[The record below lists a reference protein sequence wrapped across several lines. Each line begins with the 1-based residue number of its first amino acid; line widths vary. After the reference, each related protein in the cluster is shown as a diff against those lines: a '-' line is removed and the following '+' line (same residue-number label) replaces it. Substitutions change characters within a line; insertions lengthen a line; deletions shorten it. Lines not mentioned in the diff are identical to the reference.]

1 MIPWKTY
8 SQALKRNVQS
18 RQLAALLF
26 AFHSHFPENTQPFKT
41 NQLSKHMTPAI
52 YLEKGRDKSLRRRHP
67 WIFSR
72 GIRKMEGE
80 PSLGETVDIF
90 THDGKWLAKGAYSPH
105 SQIRAR
111 VWCFEK
117 TEINEDFFVKRIQNA
132 LLLRQDV
139 IERDGLTGYRLIA
152 AESDGLPGIT
162 IDKYQDYLVC
172 QLLSAGAEFQKQSL
186 INALLKVFPQC
197 NIYERSDVAVRKK
210 EGLEE
215 RTGVL
220 HGDEPPKSVVIEENG
235 VKISVDIVGGHK
247 TGFYLDQRD
256 SRQQAMKYV
265 KGKEVLNC
273 FSYTGGFGLYA
284 LKGDAKRVI
293 NADVSQ
299 PALDTAKLNAEL
311 NEFDISKK
319 RAVFLNADVF
329 KLLREYRDQ
338 GTKFDVV
345 IMDPPKFAESKAQL
359 NGACRGY
366 KDINMLAMQILKP
379 GGTLLTYSCSG
390 LMDQVLFQKIIADA
404 AVDAGRQVKFVERFE
419 QAADH
424 PTDTAYPEGFYLK
437 GFACKVI

>member
-1 MIPWKTY
+1 M
-8 SQALKRNVQS
+8 SA
-18 RQLAALLF
+18 
-26 AFHSHFPENTQPFKT
+26 
-41 NQLSKHMTPAI
+41 AI
-52 YLEKGRDKSLRRRHP
+52 YLVKGREKSVVRRHP

-72 GIRKMEGE
+72 GIDRVEGN
-80 PSLGETVDIF
+80 PQLGETVDVYG
-90 THDGKWLAKGAYSPH
+90 HDGKWLAKAAYSPE

-111 VWCFEK
+111 VWSFEK
-117 TEINEDFFVKRIQNA
+117 QDINRAFFVKRIQDA
-132 LLLRQDV
+132 QLLREDV

-152 AESDGLPGIT
+152 AESDGMPGVT
-162 IDKYQDYLVC
+162 IDRYQNFFVC
-172 QLLSAGAEFQKQSL
+172 QLLSAGAEYQKQN
-186 INALLKVFPQC
+186 IVDALVEVFPDC
-197 NIYERSDVAVRKK
+197 NVYERSDVSVRKK
-210 EGLEE
+210 EGLKET
-215 RTGVL
+215 TGVL
-220 HGDEPPKSVVIEENG
+220 HGEIPPKSVVIEENG

-265 KGKEVLNC
+265 KDKEVLNC

-284 LKGDAKRVI
+284 LKGGAKRVI

-299 PALDTAKLNAEL
+299 PALDTAKFNAEL

-366 KDINMLAMQILKP
+366 KDINMLAMQILNP

-404 AVDAGRQVKFVERFE
+404 AVDAGRSVKFVERFE

-437 GFACKVI
+437 GFACKVL

>member
-1 MIPWKTY
+1 M
-8 SQALKRNVQS
+8 SA
-18 RQLAALLF
+18 
-26 AFHSHFPENTQPFKT
+26 
-41 NQLSKHMTPAI
+41 AI
-52 YLEKGRDKSLRRRHP
+52 YLVKGREKSVVRRHP

-72 GIRKMEGE
+72 GIDRVEGN
-80 PSLGETVDIF
+80 PQLGETVDVYG
-90 THDGKWLAKGAYSPH
+90 HDGKWLAKAAYSPE

-111 VWCFEK
+111 VWSFEK
-117 TEINEDFFVKRIQNA
+117 QNINKAFFVKRIQDA
-132 LLLRQDV
+132 QLLREDV

-152 AESDGLPGIT
+152 AESDGMPGVT
-162 IDKYQDYLVC
+162 IDRYQNFFVC
-172 QLLSAGAEFQKQSL
+172 QLLSAGAEHQKQNIVDAL
-186 INALLKVFPQC
+186 IEVFPDC
-197 NIYERSDVAVRKK
+197 NVYERSDVSVRKK
-210 EGLEE
+210 EGLQET
-215 RTGVL
+215 TGVL
-220 HGDEPPKSVVIEENG
+220 HGEMPPKSVVIEENG

-265 KGKEVLNC
+265 KDKEVLNC

-284 LKGDAKRVI
+284 LKGGAKRVI

-299 PALDTAKLNAEL
+299 PALDTAKFNAEL
-311 NEFDISKK
+311 NTFDISKK

-366 KDINMLAMQILKP
+366 KDINMLAMQILNP

-404 AVDAGRQVKFVERFE
+404 AVDAGRSVKFVERFE

-437 GFACKVI
+437 GFACKVL

>member
-1 MIPWKTY
+1 
-8 SQALKRNVQS
+8 
-18 RQLAALLF
+18 
-26 AFHSHFPENTQPFKT
+26 
-41 NQLSKHMTPAI
+41 MTAAI
-52 YLEKGRDKSLRRRHP
+52 YLVKGREKSVKRKHP

-72 GIRKMEGE
+72 GISKVEGE
-80 PSLGETVDIF
+80 PALGETIDVF
-90 THDGKWLAKGAYSPH
+90 THDRKWLAKAAYSPA

-111 VWCFEK
+111 IWSFEK
-117 TEINEDFFVKRIQNA
+117 EEINKAFFVKRFNNA
-132 LLLRQDV
+132 QLLREDV
-139 IERDGLTGYRLIA
+139 IDRDGLTGYRLIA
-152 AESDGLPGIT
+152 AESDGMPGVT
-162 IDKYQDYLVC
+162 IDRYQNFFVC
-172 QLLSAGAEFQKQSL
+172 QLLSAGAEYNKQA
-186 INALLKVFPQC
+186 IVDALVECFPGC
-197 NIYERSDVAVRKK
+197 SVYERSDVAVRKK
-210 EGLEE
+210 EGLKET
-215 RTGVL
+215 TGVL
-220 HGDEPPKSVVIEENG
+220 HGEEPPKSVVIEENG

-265 KGKEVLNC
+265 KDKEVLNC

-284 LKGDAKRVI
+284 LKGGAKRVI

-299 PALDTAKLNAEL
+299 PALDTAKFNAEL

-366 KDINMLAMQILKP
+366 KDINMLAMQILNP

-404 AVDAGRQVKFVERFE
+404 AVDANRQVKFVERFE

-437 GFACKVI
+437 GFACKVL

>member
-1 MIPWKTY
+1 
-8 SQALKRNVQS
+8 
-18 RQLAALLF
+18 
-26 AFHSHFPENTQPFKT
+26 
-41 NQLSKHMTPAI
+41 MTCAI
-52 YLEKGRDKSLRRRHP
+52 YLVKGRDKSLRRKHP
-67 WIFSR
+67 WVFSR
-72 GIRKMEGE
+72 GIQKVEGE
-80 PSLGETVDIF
+80 PSLGETVDVYSN
-90 THDGKWLAKGAYSPH
+90 DGQWLAKAAYSPN

-111 VWCFEK
+111 VWSFEK
-117 TEINEDFFVKRIQNA
+117 EEIDTAFFVKRIQQA
-132 LLLRQDV
+132 QMLRDDF

-162 IDKYQDYLVC
+162 IDKYENYLVC
-172 QLLSAGAEFQKQSL
+172 QLLSAGAEYQKETL
-186 INALLKVFPQC
+186 VNALITVFPDC
-197 NIYERSDVAVRKK
+197 HVYERSDVAVRKK

-215 RTGVL
+215 RVGVL
-220 HGDEPPKSVVIEENG
+220 HGELPPKSVIIEENG
-235 VKISVDIVGGHK
+235 IKINVDIVNGHK

-256 SRQQAMKYV
+256 SRFQSMKYV
-265 KGKEVLNC
+265 KDKEVLNC

-284 LKGDAKRVI
+284 LKGGAKRVI

-299 PALDTAKLNAEL
+299 PALDTAKFNAEL

-345 IMDPPKFAESKAQL
+345 IMDPPKFADSKAQL
-359 NGACRGY
+359 TGACRGY

-390 LMDQVLFQKIIADA
+390 LMEQALFQKIIADA
-404 AVDAGRQVKFVERFE
+404 ALDAGRDVKFVERFE
-419 QAADH
+419 QASDH

-437 GFACKVI
+437 GFACKVF

>member
-1 MIPWKTY
+1 
-8 SQALKRNVQS
+8 
-18 RQLAALLF
+18 
-26 AFHSHFPENTQPFKT
+26 
-41 NQLSKHMTPAI
+41 MTAAI
-52 YLEKGRDKSLRRRHP
+52 YLVKGREKSVKRKHP

-72 GIRKMEGE
+72 GISKVEGE
-80 PSLGETVDIF
+80 PALGETVDVF
-90 THDGKWLAKGAYSPH
+90 THDGKWLAKAAYSPA

-111 VWCFEK
+111 IWSFEK
-117 TEINEDFFVKRIQNA
+117 EEINKAFFVKRFNNA
-132 LLLRQDV
+132 QLLREDV
-139 IERDGLTGYRLIA
+139 IDRDGLTGYRLIA
-152 AESDGLPGIT
+152 AESDGMPGVT
-162 IDKYQDYLVC
+162 IDRYQNFFVC
-172 QLLSAGAEFQKQSL
+172 QLLSAGAEYNKQA
-186 INALLKVFPQC
+186 IVDALVECFPGC
-197 NIYERSDVAVRKK
+197 NVYERSDVAVRKK
-210 EGLEE
+210 EGLKET
-215 RTGVL
+215 TGVL
-220 HGDEPPKSVVIEENG
+220 HGEEPPKSVVIEENG

-265 KGKEVLNC
+265 KDKEVLNC

-284 LKGDAKRVI
+284 LKGGAKRVI

-299 PALDTAKLNAEL
+299 PALDTAKFNAEL

-366 KDINMLAMQILKP
+366 KDINMLVVQILNP

-390 LMDQVLFQKIIADA
+390 LMDQVLFKKLLPMPQ
-404 AVDAGRQVKFVERFE
+404 
-419 QAADH
+419 
-424 PTDTAYPEGFYLK
+424 
-437 GFACKVI
+437 

>member
-1 MIPWKTY
+1 
-8 SQALKRNVQS
+8 
-18 RQLAALLF
+18 
-26 AFHSHFPENTQPFKT
+26 
-41 NQLSKHMTPAI
+41 MTPAI
-52 YLEKGRDKSLRRRHP
+52 YLVKGREKSLRRKHP
-67 WIFSR
+67 WVFSR
-72 GIRKMEGE
+72 GISKVEGE
-80 PSLGETVDIF
+80 PSLGETVDVF
-90 THDGKWLAKGAYSPH
+90 THDGKWLAKAAYSPN

-111 VWCFEK
+111 VWSFEK
-117 TEINEDFFVKRIQNA
+117 QEINKSFFVKRIKDAQ
-132 LLLRQDV
+132 LLREDI

-162 IDKYQDYLVC
+162 IDKYQNYLVC
-172 QLLSAGAEFQKQSL
+172 QLLSAGSEFHKQTL
-186 INALLKVFPQC
+186 VEALREVFPDC

-215 RTGVL
+215 VTGVL
-220 HGDEPPKSVVIEENG
+220 YGEEPPKSVVIEENG
-235 VKISVDIVGGHK
+235 IKISVDIVGGHK

-265 KGKEVLNC
+265 KDKEVLNC

-284 LKGDAKRVI
+284 LKGGAKRVI

-299 PALDTAKLNAEL
+299 PALDTAKFNAEL

-345 IMDPPKFAESKAQL
+345 IMDPPKFVSSKNNL
-359 NGACRGY
+359 TSGANGY

-390 LMDQVLFQKIIADA
+390 LMSADLFQKVIADA
-404 AVDAGRQVKFVERFE
+404 AVDSGRQVKFIERFE

-424 PTDTAYPEGFYLK
+424 PTDSAYPEGFYLK
-437 GFACKVI
+437 GFACKVL

>member
-1 MIPWKTY
+1 M
-8 SQALKRNVQS
+8 
-18 RQLAALLF
+18 
-26 AFHSHFPENTQPFKT
+26 
-41 NQLSKHMTPAI
+41 
-52 YLEKGRDKSLRRRHP
+52 
-67 WIFSR
+67 
-72 GIRKMEGE
+72 
-80 PSLGETVDIF
+80 
-90 THDGKWLAKGAYSPH
+90 
-105 SQIRAR
+105 
-111 VWCFEK
+111 
-117 TEINEDFFVKRIQNA
+117 
-132 LLLRQDV
+132 

-152 AESDGLPGIT
+152 AESDGLPGVT
-162 IDKYQDYLVC
+162 IDRYQNFFVC
-172 QLLSAGAEFQKQSL
+172 QLLSAGAEYNKQA
-186 INALLKVFPQC
+186 IVDALVECFPDC

-210 EGLEE
+210 EGLKET
-215 RTGVL
+215 TGVL
-220 HGDEPPKSVVIEENG
+220 HGEVPPKSVVIEENG

-265 KGKEVLNC
+265 KDKEVLNC

-284 LKGDAKRVI
+284 LKGGAKRVI

-299 PALDTAKLNAEL
+299 PALDTAKYNAEL

-338 GTKFDVV
+338 GTQFDVV

-404 AVDAGRQVKFVERFE
+404 AVDANRQVKFVERFE

-437 GFACKVI
+437 GFACKVL

>member
-1 MIPWKTY
+1 M
-8 SQALKRNVQS
+8 SA
-18 RQLAALLF
+18 
-26 AFHSHFPENTQPFKT
+26 
-41 NQLSKHMTPAI
+41 AI
-52 YLEKGRDKSLRRRHP
+52 YLVKGREKSVIRRHP

-72 GIRKMEGE
+72 GIDRVEGN
-80 PSLGETVDIF
+80 PQLGETVDVYG
-90 THDGKWLAKGAYSPH
+90 HDGKWLAKAAYSPE

-111 VWCFEK
+111 VWSFEK
-117 TEINEDFFVKRIQNA
+117 QDINKAFFVKRIQDA
-132 LLLRQDV
+132 QLLREDV

-152 AESDGLPGIT
+152 AESDGMPGVT
-162 IDKYQDYLVC
+162 IDRYQNFFVC
-172 QLLSAGAEFQKQSL
+172 QLLSAGAEHQKKNIVDAL
-186 INALLKVFPQC
+186 IEVFPDC
-197 NIYERSDVAVRKK
+197 NVYERSDVSVRKK
-210 EGLEE
+210 EGLQET
-215 RTGVL
+215 TGVL
-220 HGDEPPKSVVIEENG
+220 HGEMPPKSVVIEENG

-265 KGKEVLNC
+265 KDKEVLNC

-284 LKGDAKRVI
+284 LKGGAKRVI

-299 PALDTAKLNAEL
+299 PALDTAKFNAEL

-366 KDINMLAMQILKP
+366 KDINMLAMQILNP

-404 AVDAGRQVKFVERFE
+404 AVDAGRSVKFVERFE

-437 GFACKVI
+437 GFACKVL

>member
-1 MIPWKTY
+1 
-8 SQALKRNVQS
+8 
-18 RQLAALLF
+18 
-26 AFHSHFPENTQPFKT
+26 
-41 NQLSKHMTPAI
+41 MTAAI
-52 YLEKGRDKSLRRRHP
+52 YLVKGREKSVKRKHP

-72 GIRKMEGE
+72 GINKVEGE
-80 PSLGETVDIF
+80 PVLGETVDVF
-90 THDGKWLAKGAYSPH
+90 THDGKWLAKAAYSPE

-111 VWCFEK
+111 IWSFEK
-117 TEINEDFFVKRIQNA
+117 QDINKAFFVKRFKDAQ
-132 LLLRQDV
+132 LLREDV
-139 IERDGLTGYRLIA
+139 IERDGLTGYRLLA
-152 AESDGLPGIT
+152 AESDGLPGVT
-162 IDKYQDYLVC
+162 IDRYQNFFVC
-172 QLLSAGAEFQKQSL
+172 QLLSAGAEYNKQA
-186 INALLKVFPQC
+186 IVDALVECFPDC
-197 NIYERSDVAVRKK
+197 NVYERSDVAVRKK
-210 EGLEE
+210 EGLKET
-215 RTGVL
+215 TGVL
-220 HGDEPPKSVVIEENG
+220 HGEEPPKSLVIEENG

-256 SRQQAMKYV
+256 SRQQAMKYM
-265 KGKEVLNC
+265 KDKEVLNC

-284 LKGDAKRVI
+284 LKGGAKRVI

-299 PALDTAKLNAEL
+299 PALDTAKFNAEL

-404 AVDAGRQVKFVERFE
+404 AVDANRQVKFVERFE

-437 GFACKVI
+437 GFACKVL

>member
-1 MIPWKTY
+1 M
-8 SQALKRNVQS
+8 SA
-18 RQLAALLF
+18 
-26 AFHSHFPENTQPFKT
+26 
-41 NQLSKHMTPAI
+41 AI
-52 YLEKGRDKSLRRRHP
+52 YLVKGREKSVVRRHP

-72 GIRKMEGE
+72 GIDRVEGN
-80 PSLGETVDIF
+80 PQLGETVDVYG
-90 THDGKWLAKGAYSPH
+90 HDGKWLAKAAYSPE

-111 VWCFEK
+111 VWSFEK
-117 TEINEDFFVKRIQNA
+117 QDINTAFFVKRIQDA
-132 LLLRQDV
+132 QLLREDV

-152 AESDGLPGIT
+152 AESDGMPGVT
-162 IDKYQDYLVC
+162 IDRYQNFFVC
-172 QLLSAGAEFQKQSL
+172 QLLSAGAEHQKQNIVDAL
-186 INALLKVFPQC
+186 IEVFPDC
-197 NIYERSDVAVRKK
+197 NVYERSDVSVRKK
-210 EGLEE
+210 EGLQET
-215 RTGVL
+215 TGVL
-220 HGDEPPKSVVIEENG
+220 HGEMPPKSVVIEENG

-265 KGKEVLNC
+265 KDKEVLNC

-284 LKGDAKRVI
+284 LKGGAKRVI

-299 PALDTAKLNAEL
+299 PALDTAKFNAEL
-311 NEFDISKK
+311 NAFDISKK

-366 KDINMLAMQILKP
+366 KDINMLAMQILNP

-404 AVDAGRQVKFVERFE
+404 AVDAGRSVKFVERFE

-437 GFACKVI
+437 GFACKVL

>member
-1 MIPWKTY
+1 M
-8 SQALKRNVQS
+8 SA
-18 RQLAALLF
+18 
-26 AFHSHFPENTQPFKT
+26 
-41 NQLSKHMTPAI
+41 AI
-52 YLEKGRDKSLRRRHP
+52 YLVKGREKSVVRRHP

-72 GIRKMEGE
+72 GIDRVEGN
-80 PSLGETVDIF
+80 PQLGETVDVYG
-90 THDGKWLAKGAYSPH
+90 HDGKWLAKAAYSPE

-111 VWCFEK
+111 VWSFDK
-117 TEINEDFFVKRIQNA
+117 QEINKAFFVKRIQEA
-132 LLLRQDV
+132 QLLREDV
-139 IERDGLTGYRLIA
+139 IVRDGLTGYRLIA
-152 AESDGLPGIT
+152 AESDGMPGVT
-162 IDKYQDYLVC
+162 IDRYQNFFVC
-172 QLLSAGAEFQKQSL
+172 QLLSAGAEHQKQNIVDAL
-186 INALLKVFPQC
+186 IEVFPDC
-197 NIYERSDVAVRKK
+197 NVYERSDVSVRKK
-210 EGLEE
+210 EGLQET
-215 RTGVL
+215 TGVL
-220 HGDEPPKSVVIEENG
+220 HGEMPPKSVVIEENG

-265 KGKEVLNC
+265 KDKEVLNC

-284 LKGDAKRVI
+284 LKGGAKRVI

-299 PALDTAKLNAEL
+299 PALDTAKFNAEL

-319 RAVFLNADVF
+319 CAVFLNADVF

-338 GTKFDVV
+338 GTTFDVV

-404 AVDAGRQVKFVERFE
+404 AVDAGRSVKFVERFE

-437 GFACKVI
+437 GFACKVL

>member
-1 MIPWKTY
+1 MLLLST
-8 SQALKRNVQS
+8 S
-18 RQLAALLF
+18 R
-26 AFHSHFPENTQPFKT
+26 TIRPFQNST
-41 NQLSKHMTPAI
+41 RANEMTAAI
-52 YLEKGRDKSLRRRHP
+52 YLVKGREKSVKRKHP

-72 GIRKMEGE
+72 GIDKVEGE
-80 PSLGETVDIF
+80 PALGETVDVF
-90 THDGKWLAKGAYSPH
+90 THDGKWLAKAAYSPE

-111 VWCFEK
+111 IWSFEK
-117 TEINEDFFVKRIQNA
+117 EEINKAFFVKRFQNA
-132 LLLRQDV
+132 QLLREDV

-152 AESDGLPGIT
+152 AESDGLPGVT
-162 IDKYQDYLVC
+162 IDRYQNFFVC
-172 QLLSAGAEFQKQSL
+172 QLLSAGAEYNKQA
-186 INALLKVFPQC
+186 IVDALVECFPDC

-210 EGLEE
+210 EGLKET
-215 RTGVL
+215 TGVL
-220 HGDEPPKSVVIEENG
+220 HGEMPPKSVVIEENG

-265 KGKEVLNC
+265 KDKEVLNC

-284 LKGDAKRVI
+284 LKGGAKRVI

-299 PALDTAKLNAEL
+299 PALDTAKYNAEL

-338 GTKFDVV
+338 GTQFDVV

-404 AVDAGRQVKFVERFE
+404 AVDANRQVKFVERFE

-437 GFACKVI
+437 GFACKVL

>member
-1 MIPWKTY
+1 M
-8 SQALKRNVQS
+8 SA
-18 RQLAALLF
+18 
-26 AFHSHFPENTQPFKT
+26 
-41 NQLSKHMTPAI
+41 AI
-52 YLEKGRDKSLRRRHP
+52 YLVKGREKSVVRRHP

-72 GIRKMEGE
+72 GIDRVEGN
-80 PSLGETVDIF
+80 PQLGETVDVYG
-90 THDGKWLAKGAYSPH
+90 HDGKWLAKAAYSPE

-111 VWCFEK
+111 VWSFEK
-117 TEINEDFFVKRIQNA
+117 QDINRAFFVKRIQDA
-132 LLLRQDV
+132 QLLREDV

-152 AESDGLPGIT
+152 AESDGMPGVT
-162 IDKYQDYLVC
+162 IDRYQNFFVC
-172 QLLSAGAEFQKQSL
+172 QLLSAGAEHQKQNIVDAL
-186 INALLKVFPQC
+186 IEVFPDC
-197 NIYERSDVAVRKK
+197 NVYERSDVSVRKK
-210 EGLEE
+210 EGLQET
-215 RTGVL
+215 TGVL
-220 HGDEPPKSVVIEENG
+220 HGEMPPKSVVIEENG

-265 KGKEVLNC
+265 KDKEVLNC

-284 LKGDAKRVI
+284 LKGGAKRVI

-299 PALDTAKLNAEL
+299 PALDTAKFNAEL

-366 KDINMLAMQILKP
+366 KDINMLAMQILNP

-404 AVDAGRQVKFVERFE
+404 AVDAGRSVKFVERFE

-437 GFACKVI
+437 GFACKVL

>member
-1 MIPWKTY
+1 M
-8 SQALKRNVQS
+8 SA
-18 RQLAALLF
+18 
-26 AFHSHFPENTQPFKT
+26 
-41 NQLSKHMTPAI
+41 AI
-52 YLEKGRDKSLRRRHP
+52 YLVKGREKSVVRRHP

-72 GIRKMEGE
+72 GIDRVEGN
-80 PSLGETVDIF
+80 PQLGETVDVYG
-90 THDGKWLAKGAYSPH
+90 HDGKWLAKAAYSPE

-111 VWCFEK
+111 VWSFEK
-117 TEINEDFFVKRIQNA
+117 QEINKAFFVKRIQDA
-132 LLLRQDV
+132 QLLREDV

-152 AESDGLPGIT
+152 AESDGMPGVT
-162 IDKYQDYLVC
+162 IDRYQNFFVC
-172 QLLSAGAEFQKQSL
+172 QLLSAGAEYQKQN
-186 INALLKVFPQC
+186 IVDALVEVFPDC
-197 NIYERSDVAVRKK
+197 NVYERSDVSVRKK
-210 EGLEE
+210 EGLKET
-215 RTGVL
+215 TGVL
-220 HGDEPPKSVVIEENG
+220 HGEIPPKSVVIEENG

-265 KGKEVLNC
+265 KDKEVLNC

-284 LKGDAKRVI
+284 LKGGAKRVI

-299 PALDTAKLNAEL
+299 PALDTAKFNAEL

-338 GTKFDVV
+338 GTTFDVV

-404 AVDAGRQVKFVERFE
+404 AVDAGRSVKFVERFE

-437 GFACKVI
+437 GFACKVL

>member
-1 MIPWKTY
+1 
-8 SQALKRNVQS
+8 
-18 RQLAALLF
+18 
-26 AFHSHFPENTQPFKT
+26 
-41 NQLSKHMTPAI
+41 MTAAI
-52 YLEKGRDKSLRRRHP
+52 YLVKGREKSVKRKHP

-72 GIRKMEGE
+72 GINKVEGE
-80 PSLGETVDIF
+80 PVLGETVDVF
-90 THDGKWLAKGAYSPH
+90 THDGKWLAKAAYSPE

-111 VWCFEK
+111 IWSFEK
-117 TEINEDFFVKRIQNA
+117 ENINKAFFVKRFKDAQ
-132 LLLRQDV
+132 LLREDV
-139 IERDGLTGYRLIA
+139 IERDGLTGYRLLA
-152 AESDGLPGIT
+152 AESDGLPGVT
-162 IDKYQDYLVC
+162 IDRYQNFFVC
-172 QLLSAGAEFQKQSL
+172 QLLSAGAEYNKQA
-186 INALLKVFPQC
+186 IVDALVECFPDC
-197 NIYERSDVAVRKK
+197 NVYERSDVAVRKK
-210 EGLEE
+210 EGLKET
-215 RTGVL
+215 TGVL
-220 HGDEPPKSVVIEENG
+220 HGEEPPKSLVIEENG

-256 SRQQAMKYV
+256 SRQQAMKYM
-265 KGKEVLNC
+265 KDKEVLNC

-284 LKGDAKRVI
+284 LKGGAKRVI

-299 PALDTAKLNAEL
+299 PALDTAKFNSEL

-404 AVDAGRQVKFVERFE
+404 AVDANRQVKFVERFE

-437 GFACKVI
+437 GFACKVL

>member
-1 MIPWKTY
+1 M
-8 SQALKRNVQS
+8 
-18 RQLAALLF
+18 AA
-26 AFHSHFPENTQPFKT
+26 
-41 NQLSKHMTPAI
+41 AI
-52 YLEKGRDKSLRRRHP
+52 HLVKGRDKSLRRKHP
-67 WIFSR
+67 WVFSR
-72 GIRKMEGE
+72 GISRVDGTPE
-80 PSLGETVDIF
+80 LGETVDVYA
-90 THDGKWLAKGAYSPH
+90 HNGEWLAKAAYSPN

-111 VWCFEK
+111 VWSFKKQDIDVEFFIQQ
-117 TEINEDFFVKRIQNA
+117 INQA
-132 LLLRQDV
+132 QLLREDI

-152 AESDGLPGIT
+152 AESDGLPGVT
-162 IDKYQDYLVC
+162 IDRYGNFLVC
-172 QLLSAGAEFQKQSL
+172 QLLSAGAEYQKE
-186 INALLKVFPQC
+186 ALLQALIHCFPEC
-197 NIYERSDVAVRKK
+197 SIYERSDVSVRKK

-220 HGDEPPKSVVIEENG
+220 HGESPDKPVVIEENG
-235 VKISVDIVGGHK
+235 VKISVDIINGHK

-256 SRQQAMKYV
+256 SRFQAQKYV
-265 KGKEVLNC
+265 KDKEVLNC

-284 LKGDAKRVI
+284 LKGGAKRVI

-299 PALDTAKLNAEL
+299 LALDTAKHNAEL
-311 NEFDISKK
+311 NGFTEKK
-319 RAVFLNADVF
+319 KAVFLNADVF

-390 LMDQVLFQKIIADA
+390 LMDGNLFQKIIADA
-404 AVDAGRQVKFVERFE
+404 AVDANRSVKFVERFE

-437 GFACKVI
+437 GFACKVL

>member
-1 MIPWKTY
+1 
-8 SQALKRNVQS
+8 
-18 RQLAALLF
+18 
-26 AFHSHFPENTQPFKT
+26 
-41 NQLSKHMTPAI
+41 MTPSI
-52 YLEKGRDKSLRRRHP
+52 YLAKGRDKSLRRKHP

-72 GIRKMEGE
+72 GIHRVEGE
-80 PSLGETVDIF
+80 PQLGETVDVYSN
-90 THDGKWLAKGAYSPH
+90 DGQWLAKAAYSPN

-111 VWCFEK
+111 VWSFDK
-117 TEINEDFFVKRIQNA
+117 QDIDQAFFVKRIRDAQ
-132 LLLRQDV
+132 LLRNDI

-162 IDKYQDYLVC
+162 IDRYQDYFVC
-172 QLLSAGAEFQKQSL
+172 QLLSAGAEFNKQFL
-186 INALLKVFPQC
+186 IDALIEVFPNA

-210 EGLEE
+210 EGLAET
-215 RTGVL
+215 TGVL
-220 HGDEPPKSVVIEENG
+220 HGEMPPKSVVIEENG

-256 SRQQAMKYV
+256 SRLQSMKYV
-265 KGKEVLNC
+265 KDKEVLNC

-284 LKGDAKRVI
+284 LKGGAKRVI

-299 PALDTAKLNAEL
+299 PALDTAKHNAEI

-338 GTKFDVV
+338 GTQFDVV
-345 IMDPPKFAESKAQL
+345 VMDPPKFAESKAQL

-404 AVDAGRQVKFVERFE
+404 AVDANRQVKFVERFE

-437 GFACKVI
+437 GFACKVL

>member
-1 MIPWKTY
+1 M
-8 SQALKRNVQS
+8 SA
-18 RQLAALLF
+18 
-26 AFHSHFPENTQPFKT
+26 
-41 NQLSKHMTPAI
+41 AI
-52 YLEKGRDKSLRRRHP
+52 YLVKGREKSVVRRHP

-72 GIRKMEGE
+72 GIDRVEGN
-80 PSLGETVDIF
+80 PQLGETVDVYG
-90 THDGKWLAKGAYSPH
+90 HDGKWLAKAAYSPE

-111 VWCFEK
+111 VWSFEK
-117 TEINEDFFVKRIQNA
+117 QDINRAFFVKRIQDA
-132 LLLRQDV
+132 QLLREDV

-152 AESDGLPGIT
+152 AESDGMPGVT
-162 IDKYQDYLVC
+162 IDRYQNFFVC
-172 QLLSAGAEFQKQSL
+172 QLLSAGAEHQKQNIVDAL
-186 INALLKVFPQC
+186 IEVFPDC
-197 NIYERSDVAVRKK
+197 NVYERSDVSVRKK
-210 EGLEE
+210 EGLQET
-215 RTGVL
+215 TGVL
-220 HGDEPPKSVVIEENG
+220 HGEMPPKSVVIEENG
-235 VKISVDIVGGHK
+235 IKISVDIVGGHK

-265 KGKEVLNC
+265 KDKEVLNC

-284 LKGDAKRVI
+284 LKGGAKRVI

-299 PALDTAKLNAEL
+299 PALDTAKFNAEL

-338 GTKFDVV
+338 GTTFDVV

-404 AVDAGRQVKFVERFE
+404 AVDAGRSVKFVERFE

-437 GFACKVI
+437 GFACKVL

>member
-1 MIPWKTY
+1 M
-8 SQALKRNVQS
+8 SA
-18 RQLAALLF
+18 
-26 AFHSHFPENTQPFKT
+26 
-41 NQLSKHMTPAI
+41 AI
-52 YLEKGRDKSLRRRHP
+52 YLVKGREKSVVRRHP

-72 GIRKMEGE
+72 GIDRVEGN
-80 PSLGETVDIF
+80 PQLGETVDVYG
-90 THDGKWLAKGAYSPH
+90 HDGKWLAKAAYSPE

-111 VWCFEK
+111 VWSFEK
-117 TEINEDFFVKRIQNA
+117 QDINKAFFVKRIQDA
-132 LLLRQDV
+132 QLLREDV

-152 AESDGLPGIT
+152 AESDGMPGVT
-162 IDKYQDYLVC
+162 IDRYQNFFVC
-172 QLLSAGAEFQKQSL
+172 QLLSAGTEHQKQNIVDAL
-186 INALLKVFPQC
+186 IEVFPDC
-197 NIYERSDVAVRKK
+197 NVYERSDVSVRKK
-210 EGLEE
+210 EGLQET
-215 RTGVL
+215 TGVL
-220 HGDEPPKSVVIEENG
+220 HGEMPPKSVVIEENG

-265 KGKEVLNC
+265 KDKEVLNC

-284 LKGDAKRVI
+284 LKGGAKRVI

-299 PALDTAKLNAEL
+299 PALDTAKFNAEL
-311 NEFDISKK
+311 NAFDISKK

-366 KDINMLAMQILKP
+366 KDINMLAMQILNP

-404 AVDAGRQVKFVERFE
+404 AVDAGRSVKFVERFE

-437 GFACKVI
+437 GFACKVL

>member
-1 MIPWKTY
+1 
-8 SQALKRNVQS
+8 
-18 RQLAALLF
+18 
-26 AFHSHFPENTQPFKT
+26 
-41 NQLSKHMTPAI
+41 MTAAI
-52 YLEKGRDKSLRRRHP
+52 YLVKGREKSVQRKHP

-72 GIRKMEGE
+72 GIGKVEGE
-80 PSLGETVDIF
+80 PALGETVDVF
-90 THDGKWLAKGAYSPH
+90 THDGKWLAKAAYSPE

-111 VWCFEK
+111 IWSFEK
-117 TEINEDFFVKRIQNA
+117 EEINKAFFVKRFQNA
-132 LLLRQDV
+132 QLLREDV

-152 AESDGLPGIT
+152 AESDGLPGVT
-162 IDKYQDYLVC
+162 IDRYQNFFVC
-172 QLLSAGAEFQKQSL
+172 QLLSAGAEYNKQA
-186 INALLKVFPQC
+186 IVDALVECFPDC
-197 NIYERSDVAVRKK
+197 NVYERSDVAVRKK
-210 EGLEE
+210 EGLKET
-215 RTGVL
+215 TGVL
-220 HGDEPPKSVVIEENG
+220 HGEVPPKSVVIEENG

-265 KGKEVLNC
+265 KDKEVLNC

-284 LKGDAKRVI
+284 LKGGAKRVI

-299 PALDTAKLNAEL
+299 PALDTAKYNAEL

-338 GTKFDVV
+338 GTQFDVV

-404 AVDAGRQVKFVERFE
+404 AVDANRQVKFVERFE

-437 GFACKVI
+437 GFACKVL

>member
-1 MIPWKTY
+1 M
-8 SQALKRNVQS
+8 SA
-18 RQLAALLF
+18 
-26 AFHSHFPENTQPFKT
+26 
-41 NQLSKHMTPAI
+41 AI
-52 YLEKGRDKSLRRRHP
+52 YLVKGREKSVVRRHP

-72 GIRKMEGE
+72 GIDRVEGN
-80 PSLGETVDIF
+80 PQLGETVDVYG
-90 THDGKWLAKGAYSPH
+90 HDGKWLAKAAYSPE

-111 VWCFEK
+111 VWSFDK
-117 TEINEDFFVKRIQNA
+117 QEINKAFFVKRIQEA
-132 LLLRQDV
+132 QLLREDV
-139 IERDGLTGYRLIA
+139 IVRDGLTGYRLIA
-152 AESDGLPGIT
+152 AESDGMPGVT
-162 IDKYQDYLVC
+162 IDRYQNFFVC
-172 QLLSAGAEFQKQSL
+172 QLLSAGAEHQKQNIVDAL
-186 INALLKVFPQC
+186 IEVFPDC
-197 NIYERSDVAVRKK
+197 NVYERSDVSVRKK
-210 EGLEE
+210 EGLQET
-215 RTGVL
+215 TGVL
-220 HGDEPPKSVVIEENG
+220 HGEMPPKSVVIEENG

-265 KGKEVLNC
+265 KDKEVLNC

-284 LKGDAKRVI
+284 LKGGAKRVI

-299 PALDTAKLNAEL
+299 PALDTAKFNAEL

-366 KDINMLAMQILKP
+366 KDINMLAMQILNP

-404 AVDAGRQVKFVERFE
+404 AVDAGRSVKFVERFE

-437 GFACKVI
+437 GFACKVL

>member
-1 MIPWKTY
+1 
-8 SQALKRNVQS
+8 
-18 RQLAALLF
+18 
-26 AFHSHFPENTQPFKT
+26 
-41 NQLSKHMTPAI
+41 MTPAI
-52 YLEKGRDKSLRRRHP
+52 HLVKGREKSLRRRHP

-72 GIRKMEGE
+72 GIERIEGE
-80 PSLGETVDIF
+80 PGLGETVDVYA
-90 THDGKWLAKGAYSPH
+90 HDGQWLAKAAYSPH

-111 VWCFEK
+111 VWSFERQA
-117 TEINEDFFVKRIQNA
+117 IDLDFFVQRIQQA
-132 LLLRQDV
+132 QLLREDIIQ
-139 IERDGLTGYRLIA
+139 RDGLTGYRLIA

-162 IDKYQDYLVC
+162 IDKYDTFLVC
-172 QLLSAGAEFQKQSL
+172 QLLSAGAEHHKETL
-186 INALLKVFPQC
+186 IAALRQVFPEC
-197 NIYERSDVAVRKK
+197 SIYERSDVAVRKK
-210 EGLEE
+210 EGLQET
-215 RTGVL
+215 TGVL
-220 HGDEPPKSVVIEENG
+220 HGEIPPKSVVIEENG

-256 SRQQAMKYV
+256 SRQQSMKYV
-265 KGKEVLNC
+265 QDKEVLNC

-284 LKGDAKRVI
+284 LKGGAKRVI

-299 PALDTAKLNAEL
+299 PALDTAKYNAEL

-338 GTKFDVV
+338 GTQFDVV
-345 IMDPPKFAESKAQL
+345 IMDPPKFAESKNQL

-404 AVDAGRQVKFVERFE
+404 ALDAKRQVKFVERFE

-424 PTDTAYPEGFYLK
+424 PTDSAYPEGFYLK
-437 GFACKVI
+437 GFACKVL

>member
-1 MIPWKTY
+1 
-8 SQALKRNVQS
+8 
-18 RQLAALLF
+18 
-26 AFHSHFPENTQPFKT
+26 
-41 NQLSKHMTPAI
+41 MTPAI
-52 YLEKGRDKSLRRRHP
+52 YLVKGREKSLRRKHP
-67 WIFSR
+67 WVFSR
-72 GIRKMEGE
+72 GISKIEGE
-80 PSLGETVDIF
+80 PGLGDTVDVY
-90 THDGKWLAKGAYSPH
+90 THEGQWLAKAAYSPH

-111 VWCFEK
+111 VWSFEK
-117 TEINEDFFVKRIQNA
+117 EAIDTAFFVKRIQQA
-132 LLLRQDV
+132 QLLRDDL

-162 IDKYQDYLVC
+162 IDKYQDFLVC
-172 QLLSAGAEFQKQSL
+172 QLLSAGAECQKD
-186 INALLKVFPQC
+186 ALVEALKQCFPTC
-197 NIYERSDVAVRKK
+197 SIYERSDVAVRKK

-215 RTGVL
+215 RVGVL
-220 HGDEPPKSVVIEENG
+220 HGELPPKSVVIEENG
-235 VKISVDIVGGHK
+235 VKISVDMVGGHK

-256 SRQQAMKYV
+256 SRFQSMKYV
-265 KGKEVLNC
+265 KNKDVLNC

-284 LKGDAKRVI
+284 LKGGAKRVI

-299 PALDTAKLNAEL
+299 PALDTAKFNAEL

-366 KDINMLAMQILKP
+366 KDINMLAMQILNP

-404 AVDAGRQVKFVERFE
+404 ALDAGRDVKFIERFE

-437 GFACKVI
+437 GFACKVL

>member
-1 MIPWKTY
+1 
-8 SQALKRNVQS
+8 
-18 RQLAALLF
+18 
-26 AFHSHFPENTQPFKT
+26 
-41 NQLSKHMTPAI
+41 MTAAI
-52 YLEKGRDKSLRRRHP
+52 YLVKGREKSVKRKHP

-72 GIRKMEGE
+72 GISKVEGE
-80 PSLGETVDIF
+80 PALGETVDVF
-90 THDGKWLAKGAYSPH
+90 THDGKWLAKAAYSPE

-111 VWCFEK
+111 IWSFEK
-117 TEINEDFFVKRIQNA
+117 EEIDKAFFVKRFNNA
-132 LLLRQDV
+132 QLLREDV

-152 AESDGLPGIT
+152 AESDGLPGVT
-162 IDKYQDYLVC
+162 IDRYQNFFVC
-172 QLLSAGAEFQKQSL
+172 QLLSAGAEYNKQA
-186 INALLKVFPQC
+186 IVDALVECFPDC
-197 NIYERSDVAVRKK
+197 NVYERSDVAVRKK
-210 EGLEE
+210 EGLKET
-215 RTGVL
+215 TGVL
-220 HGDEPPKSVVIEENG
+220 HGEEPPKSVVIEENG

-256 SRQQAMKYV
+256 SRQQAMKYM
-265 KGKEVLNC
+265 KNKEVLNC

-284 LKGDAKRVI
+284 LKGGAKRVI

-299 PALDTAKLNAEL
+299 PALDTAKFNAEL

-366 KDINMLAMQILKP
+366 KDINMLAMQILQP

-404 AVDAGRQVKFVERFE
+404 AVDANRQVKFVERFE

-437 GFACKVI
+437 GFACKVL

>member
-1 MIPWKTY
+1 
-8 SQALKRNVQS
+8 
-18 RQLAALLF
+18 
-26 AFHSHFPENTQPFKT
+26 
-41 NQLSKHMTPAI
+41 MTPAI
-52 YLEKGRDKSLRRRHP
+52 YLVKGRDKSLRRQHP
-67 WIFSR
+67 WVFSR
-72 GIRKMEGE
+72 GIQRIEGE
-80 PSLGETVDIF
+80 PELGETIDVF
-90 THDGKWLAKGAYSPH
+90 ANDGQWLAKAAYSPN

-111 VWCFEK
+111 VWSFK
-117 TEINEDFFVKRIQNA
+117 KQDIDKAFFVQRIKDAQ
-132 LLLRQDV
+132 LLREDI

-162 IDKYQDYLVC
+162 IDKYQDFLVC
-172 QLLSAGAEFQKQSL
+172 QLLSAGAEYQKSTL
-186 INALLKVFPQC
+186 IEALIECFPSC
-197 NIYERSDVAVRKK
+197 NIYERSDVSVRKK

-215 RTGVL
+215 TMGVL

-235 VKISVDIVGGHK
+235 IKINVDIKGGHK

-256 SRQQAMKYV
+256 SRQQAMKYCHE
-265 KGKEVLNC
+265 KEVLNC

-284 LKGDAKRVI
+284 LKAGASRVI

-299 PALDTAKLNAEL
+299 PALDTAKTNAEL
-311 NEFDISKK
+311 NGFDISKK

-390 LMDQVLFQKIIADA
+390 LMDQPLFQKIIADA
-404 AVDAGRQVKFVERFE
+404 ALDAKRSVKFIERFE

-437 GFACKVI
+437 GFACKVL